1 MNRDL
6 IKVKDHKNLYR
17 DASTNSII
25 NMDSGEYENYLKR
38 RKANLK
44 KHNEIDELKNDVNS
58 MKNDLSELK
67 SLLKV
72 LIDNNKSNT

>member
-25 NMDSGEYENYLKR
+25 NIDSGEYENYLKR
-38 RKANLK
+38 RNANLK
-44 KHNEIDELKNDVNS
+44 KHNEIDELKDDVNS
-58 MKNDLSELK
+58 IKNDLSELK

-72 LIDNNKSNT
+72 LVDDKSNT